1 MTVAP
6 LPDRAKQ
13 RPVRTKDYTMMMKV
27 MVLTVGVMRK
37 MAMQT
42 TEKKMTWH
50 FVDRAL
56 RLACA
61 YVSLFKVTEPPLGT
75 WRGIWDMC
83 HLHRRYAKEQV
94 F

>member
-37 MAMQT
+37 MVMQT

-50 FVDRAL
+50 FVDRGFEAGM
-56 RLACA
+56 RIC
-61 YVSLFKVTEPPLGT
+61 VT
-75 WRGIWDMC
+75 
-83 HLHRRYAKEQV
+83 